1 MGNTT
6 LFFIS
11 HQQGW
16 MKIRRKL
23 GGKEMMKVK
32 CGPKGGALIRKAGAL
47 RKRRRKQI
55 SLSQPGNDTARR
67 QVSE

>member
-1 MGNTT
+1 MGNYYMGNTT

-23 GGKEMMKVK
+23 GGKEITSAEGMYELLNFRTK
-32 CGPKGGALIRKAGAL
+32 
-47 RKRRRKQI
+47 
-55 SLSQPGNDTARR
+55 
-67 QVSE
+67 